1 MRRMTAPGPF
11 RALSAAVAEILVAVD
26 ETRISLRQMDAED
39 AARAFLV
46 QAAPI
51 GRVALRWRSRSPM
64 RLPSRR
70 SGRGRGRH
78 PSRGPGQSAAHSSS
92 CGGRARRRGRWLQ
105 VRIDEAVEAQIYKRL
120 GKRNTTPSDSQQR
133 GGHDENRNHHEQDA
147 KTPSDRANA
156 AHKYAAPWRAAGPKR
171 WSGSP
176 EYREIVVVRHA
187 CSKRRR
193 AAADTVRTTPVAP
206 GKVSRSRHVATRIPR
221 CGWCANDHPRRLQAS
236 LAERSGRNEDGV
248 GRSLAPSVAGPARQL
263 QSCRRHHAR
272 RDQSSANQSQ
282 LCAQFATGARCRHQ
296 AVSAHHLPRGSARD
310 QARDVGRRARRP

>member
-1 MRRMTAPGPF
+1 MTAPGPF

-92 CGGRARRRGRWLQ
+92 CRRRARRRGRWLR

-120 GKRNTTPSDSQQR
+120 GKRNMTPSDSRQR

-156 AHKYAAPWRAAGPKR
+156 LRAHKYAAPWRERLGRSAGPGR
-171 WSGSP
+171 RSTARSSGTATRS
-176 EYREIVVVRHA
+176 
-187 CSKRRR
+187 
-193 AAADTVRTTPVAP
+193 AAA
-206 GKVSRSRHVATRIPR
+206 
-221 CGWCANDHPRRLQAS
+221 
-236 LAERSGRNEDGV
+236 
-248 GRSLAPSVAGPARQL
+248 
-263 QSCRRHHAR
+263 SC
-272 RDQSSANQSQ
+272 
-282 LCAQFATGARCRHQ
+282 CR
-296 AVSAHHLPRGSARD
+296 
-310 QARDVGRRARRP
+310 